1 MAFNLIRSEAC
12 HCCGRLLSRCFWDAL
27 EAQWVDRHSPKF
39 LPSCPQPFWAFQT
52 LEDFIKIR
60 EQSSNHSIF
69 FLISVPIADSAAD
82 DANSVSSLS
91 TIRLSQFWAAG
102 LTRSPR
108 YSQQV
113 SRNEK
118 VTETYR
124 NCIVQSYFKL
134 LFTFLLTRVG
144 VSCCHLHM
152 TFVAPK

>member
-1 MAFNLIRSEAC
+1 MPLRLNELIVTAQSFYHLAPSHFEHSKHLRISSKSGNNLPIIR
-12 HCCGRLLSRCFWDAL
+12 F
-27 EAQWVDRHSPKF
+27 
-39 LPSCPQPFWAFQT
+39 
-52 LEDFIKIR
+52 
-60 EQSSNHSIF
+60 F